1 MNTRK
6 DTIHRPVML
15 SESMDALSPH
25 AGGVYLDATLGG
37 AGHSLEILKR
47 ATNIEYGISNI
58 ANQPRHST
66 FSEAD
71 IRHSRLL
78 SLDVDPAALARA
90 EKLAK
95 EHQGRWII
103 KESNFRNLKQAAKE
117 AGMDCFDGIL
127 FDLGL
132 SSDELEDAS
141 KGLSFQKDGPLDMR
155 LGPKANDD
163 ELTAADIVNRW
174 SLPELIKLLRV
185 FGEET
190 YAVKIAQAMVN
201 RRKVQAFATTL
212 DLAQVIKDAVPP
224 AYRNGRIHPATK
236 TFQALRI
243 AVNDE
248 LESLKIALADAYDL
262 LAPGGTLAVISF
274 HSLEDR
280 IVKQTFKKFQNSSV
294 TKKPIL
300 PTEQEIKINP
310 RSRSAKLRAANKN
323 QIQNKLC
330 RATMHLL

>member
-1 MNTRK
+1 MNTQK
-6 DTIHRPVML
+6 DTIHRAVML
-15 SESMDALSPH
+15 REAMDALSPH

-37 AGHSLEILKR
+37 AGHSLRILEL
-47 ATNIEYGISNI
+47 IEARSSKLVARGK
-58 ANQPRHST
+58 
-66 FSEAD
+66 
-71 IRHSRLL
+71 LL
-78 SLDVDPAALARA
+78 SLDVDLVALERA

-117 AGMDCFDGIL
+117 AGIDCFDGIL

-163 ELTAADIVNRW
+163 DLTAADIVNRW
-174 SLPELIKLLRV
+174 ILPELIKLLQV
-185 FGEET
+185 FGEER
-190 YAVKIAQAMVN
+190 YAAPIARAIVA
-201 RRKVQAFATTL
+201 RRKEKLFFTTL
-212 DLAQVIKDAVPP
+212 DLADVIKSSVPAV
-224 AYRNGRIHPATK
+224 YRNARIHPATK

-248 LESLKIALADAYDL
+248 LESLKIALVDAYDL
-262 LAPGGTLAVISF
+262 LAPNGTLVVISF